1 MRQTKPL
8 FVQRGLGDQGTEQFW
23 REEGVEPILMLRALW
38 ISQDDRWPK
47 YWANR
52 PAYVN

>member
-1 MRQTKPL
+1 
-8 FVQRGLGDQGTEQFW
+8 
-23 REEGVEPILMLRALW
+23 MLRALW
-38 ISQDDRWPK
+38 ISQDDRWAR